1 MQKLTRNLGTAVVK
15 ISQVAAGKRL
25 IEAAASVFHSQIEV
39 KKAFQ
44 SGDLNRN
51 VAVVVRYQGPS
62 ANGMP
67 ELHNLTPFL
76 AILQDRSLK
85 VALITDGR
93 MSGASGKVPAAIHLS
108 PEAADGGSISQI
120 KDGDIL
126 RFDAL
131 NGSLDNLACD
141 CCERSIVHPD
151 ISDNEQG
158 MGREL
163 FSVFR
168 RTAGP
173 ASNGGSVMI

>member
-1 MQKLTRNLGTAVVK
+1 M
-15 ISQVAAGKRL
+15 
-25 IEAAASVFHSQIEV
+25 
-39 KKAFQ
+39 
-44 SGDLNRN
+44 
-51 VAVVVRYQGPS
+51 VRYQDPS

-76 AILQDRSLK
+76 AILQDRSFK
-85 VALITDGR
+85 VALVTNGR
-93 MSGASGKVPAAIHLS
+93 MSGASGKVPAAIRLS
-108 PEAADGGSISQI
+108 PEAANGGPISQI

-158 MGREL
+158 MGREI

-173 ASNGGSVMI
+173 ASNGASVMI

>member
-1 MQKLTRNLGTAVVK
+1 M
-15 ISQVAAGKRL
+15 
-25 IEAAASVFHSQIEV
+25 
-39 KKAFQ
+39 
-44 SGDLNRN
+44 
-51 VAVVVRYQGPS
+51 VRYQDPS

-76 AILQDRSLK
+76 AILQDSSFK
-85 VALITDGR
+85 VAFITDGR
-93 MSGASGKVPAAIHLS
+93 MSGTSGKVPEAIHLS
-108 PEAADGGSISQI
+108 PEAADGEPISQI

-126 RFDAL
+126 RFEAL

-151 ISDNEQG
+151 ILDNKQG

-173 ASNGGSVMI
+173 ALNGAGVMI